1 MKSKNTSGFSV
12 VELIVAMVVGLTFI
26 SSMNL
31 ITDSYTNLGVRSRNL
46 VLANS
51 YAEAKVEGLRNN
63 GYNSLNI
70 GSTNIGSELPS
81 QLPDHSG
88 NLTISQPQ
96 AGIKQVDV
104 SISYFDEGTSR
115 TYTYRT
121 YIGEL
126 GVGQ

>member
-1 MKSKNTSGFSV
+1 MKSKNKDGFSV
-12 VELIVAMVVGLTFI
+12 VELMIAIVVGVLFI
-26 SSMNL
+26 SSLNL
-31 ITDSYTNLGVRSRNL
+31 ITDNYTNLGMRSRNL

-51 YAEAKVEGLRNN
+51 YAEAKVEGLRNL
-63 GYNSLNI
+63 GYNSLNVGTTI
-70 GSTNIGSELPS
+70 LTSEIPS

-88 NLTISQPQ
+88 TMTISQPQ
-96 AGIKQVDV
+96 NGLKQVDI
-104 SISYFDEGTSR
+104 SISYMDEGFNR